1 MIVIIFIIKAAEKS
15 GNEYFVNKAGNPYQ
29 KLMIAIEKNYFTPSF
44 PHAMIKLRNLV
55 KKLTKQNQRRR
66 GINMEDKNVC
76 LEKQPLSQEMLEKMN
91 AYWRAAN
98 YLSAGQLYLLDNPLL
113 KEPLTMD
120 HIKKKIVGH
129 WGTVP
134 GQNFVYVHCNR
145 AIKRYDLDM
154 ILLSGPGHGGNFLIA
169 NTYLEGT
176 YSEVYP
182 NISQDEEGMKKLFKQ
197 FSFPC
202 GVPSHCAPET
212 PGSIN
217 EGGELGY
224 SIAHGFGAVFD
235 NPDLIATVVVGDG
248 EAETGPLA
256 TSWQS
261 NKFLNPITDGAVL
274 PILHLNGYKISNP
287 TIFSRISREEIENFF
302 KGCGWKPYFVEG
314 DDP

>member
-1 MIVIIFIIKAAEKS
+1 MGDS
-15 GNEYFVNKAGNPYQ
+15 T
-29 KLMIAIEKNYFTPSF
+29 L
-44 PHAMIKLRNLV
+44 
-55 KKLTKQNQRRR
+55 
-66 GINMEDKNVC
+66 C
-76 LEKQPLSQEMLEKMN
+76 LEKQPLNDEMLEKMN

-98 YLSAGQLYLLDNPLL
+98 YLSACQLYLLDNPLL
-113 KEPLTMD
+113 KKTLAMD
-120 HIKKKIVGH
+120 QIKKKIVGH

-182 NISQDEEGMKKLFKQ
+182 NISQDEEGMKKMFKQ

-202 GVPSHCAPET
+202 GVSSHCAPET

-224 SIAHGFGAVFD
+224 SIAHAFGAVFD

-261 NKFLNPITDGAVL
+261 NDLFT
-274 PILHLNGYKISNP
+274 YS
-287 TIFSRISREEIENFF
+287 SR
-302 KGCGWKPYFVEG
+302 
-314 DDP
+314 